1 MAAYIIID
9 VEVTDEATYDG
20 LAERAA
26 AAVEAHGGKYLVR
39 AGSAKALQ
47 GDWKPSR
54 LVVVE
59 FESAERV
66 EQWRNSSDA
75 LQLRELLNRVSNANI
90 IMVEG
95 EG

>member
-1 MAAYIIID
+1 MATYIIID
-9 VEVTDEATYDG
+9 VDVTDEATYDG

-26 AAVEAHGGKYLVR
+26 AAVEAHGGRYLVR
-39 AGSAKALQ
+39 AAAAKALQ
-47 GDWKPSR
+47 GSWEPGR

-59 FESAERV
+59 FESAEQV
-66 EQWRNSSDA
+66 ERWRNSSDA

-95 EG
+95 E